1 MGSTDAAPRGALASV
16 QVLRALAALTV
27 VFGHA
32 QQAAL
37 RAAHDGGADFSRL
50 NVLPWGAGV
59 DLFFVISGFI
69 MVYASEGLFA
79 QRGAARDF
87 LTRRLIRI
95 APLYWGALMVYVA
108 LHGVLGAAEHAG
120 YVTPA
125 SLAASFA
132 FLPYDTFR
140 DGVPQPVYSLGWT
153 LNYEMFFYVV
163 FAVFIAH
170 KRVGA
175 VVRVTMVLAA
185 LVALGAALSPEAA
198 PLKTWSQPITIE
210 FALGM
215 AIALTMRA
223 GVTIPT
229 WARVGLAGL
238 ALLALFFDPM
248 ASSLQGAQWITPNDF
263 ARVASWGLPA
273 AAIMAAATLGG
284 APWRPA
290 GRLAALAVLLGD
302 ASYALYLT
310 HPFVVTAAQKL
321 GHKLHVAGGASA
333 WALILAE
340 LALCACVAIAV
351 HLRLERPLTR
361 RVADLAKGRALSAST
376 KPA

>member
-16 QVLRALAALTV
+16 QVLRGLAALTV
-27 VFGHA
+27 ALGHA

-37 RAAHDGGADFSRL
+37 QAAHDGGADFSRL

-69 MVYASEGLFA
+69 MVYASERLFG
-79 QRGAARDF
+79 QDGAAREF

-95 APLYWGALMVYVA
+95 APLYWGVLLVYVA
-108 LHGVLGAAEHAG
+108 LHGLLGAAEHAG
-120 YVTPA
+120 NITPM

-163 FAVFIAH
+163 FAAFLARS
-170 KRVGA
+170 RVGA
-175 VVRVTMVLAA
+175 VARVTMVLVA
-185 LVALGAALSPEAA
+185 LVALGAMLSPQAA
-198 PLKTWSQPITIE
+198 PLKTWTQPIVLE
-210 FALGM
+210 FVLGM
-215 AIALTMRA
+215 GIALTMRA
-223 GVTIPT
+223 GVTIPS
-229 WARVGLAGL
+229 WARAALAAL
-238 ALLALFFDPM
+238 ALAVLFLDPM
-248 ASSLQGAQWITPNDF
+248 GSSLQGEKWITPNDF

-284 APWRPA
+284 AAWRPA

-310 HPFVVTAAQKL
+310 HPFVVAAAQKL
-321 GHKLHVAGGASA
+321 GQKLHVAGGASA
-333 WALILAE
+333 WTLIAIE

-361 RVADLAKGRALSAST
+361 RLADLAKGRALAASA